1 MLISFDQFLKINIVS
16 PFCRLLLMHVDV
28 VEGDTNIWYQV
39 VDDDNKYFL
48 KQTYICTLRK
58 VYIYIHTQT
67 YLQILTLIKPGIF
80 TYFF

>member
-1 MLISFDQFLKINIVS
+1 
-16 PFCRLLLMHVDV
+16 MHVDV

-58 VYIYIHTQT
+58 VYIYIHTDLFTNIDIDQT
-67 YLQILTLIKPGIF
+67 WNLHLLFLNSLCVQALN
-80 TYFF
+80 